1 MSNPIIAMDAS
12 YVGLYY
18 AFSAT
23 GGYQLEQGLKTIAM
37 LPVNQINQFDVTDS
51 VQIKFDVRTV
61 NRYFGLE
68 KDANNQNIISTTY
81 NQTTGLFPTD
91 TFSISSADFLANITL
106 DRIISVG
113 RLSRL
118 YSDFIQYVN
127 DYFGYPNG
135 FTSIFT
141 LSSQISANNGVFDAS
156 ALLNIMTE
164 STLNPATGEY
174 VNALTG
180 TVTVNYINQLISYAC
195 FANTFDNRNP
205 GTNNGGNFT
214 LQDGFIDGDIIF
226 IPNGITVTLNLDIIP
241 NNINWNSLGA
251 AHVSSLISASN
262 YTSGYF
268 SSTTTNSISNIK
280 QVVIAPLLL
289 RLTNLS

>member
-1 MSNPIIAMDAS
+1 MSNPIIAIDAS

-18 AFSAT
+18 AISAT
-23 GGYQLEQGLKTIAM
+23 GGYVLEQGLKTIAM

-51 VQIKFDVRTV
+51 VQIKFDVRTI

-68 KDANNQNIISTTY
+68 KDANNQNITSTTF

-91 TFSISSADFLANITL
+91 SFSISSADFLTNITL

-141 LSSQISANNGVFDAS
+141 LSSQVSANNGVFDAS

-164 STLNPATGEY
+164 SAYNPSTGEY

-180 TVTVNYINQLISYAC
+180 NVTVNYFNQLISYAC
-195 FANTFDNRNP
+195 FANTFHNRTS

-226 IPNGITVTLNLDIIP
+226 IPQGITVTLNLDIIP

-251 AHVSSLISASN
+251 SHVASLISASN
-262 YTSGYF
+262 YSSGYF
-268 SSTTTNSISNIK
+268 SSTTINSISNIRK
-280 QVVIAPLLL
+280 VVTAPLLL

>member
-81 NQTTGLFPTD
+81 NQTTGLFPLD
-91 TFSISSADFLANITL
+91 TFSISSADFLSNIKL

-164 STLNPATGEY
+164 STLNPSTGEY

-180 TVTVNYINQLISYAC
+180 NITVNYTNQLISYAC
-195 FANTFDNRNP
+195 FANTFDNRNS

-241 NNINWNSLGA
+241 NNINWNSLGT
-251 AHVSSLISASN
+251 AHVSNLISASN

-268 SSTTTNSISNIK
+268 SSTTTNNISNIK
-280 QVVIAPLLL
+280 RVVTAPLLL

>member
-23 GGYQLEQGLKTIAM
+23 GGYVLEQGLKTIAM

-51 VQIKFDVRTV
+51 VQIKFDVRTI

-68 KDANNQNIISTTY
+68 KDANNQNITSTTF

-91 TFSISSADFLANITL
+91 SFSISSADFLTNITL

-141 LSSQISANNGVFDAS
+141 LSSQVSANNGVFDAS

-164 STLNPATGEY
+164 SAYNPATGEY

-180 TVTVNYINQLISYAC
+180 NVTVNYFNQLISYAC
-195 FANTFDNRNP
+195 FANTFDNRTP

-226 IPNGITVTLNLDIIP
+226 IPQGITVTLNLDIIP

-251 AHVSSLISASN
+251 SHVASLISASN
-262 YTSGYF
+262 YSSGYF
-268 SSTTTNSISNIK
+268 SSTTTNSISNIRK
-280 QVVIAPLLL
+280 VVTAPLLL

>member
-1 MSNPIIAMDAS
+1 MSNGNIVVDAS
-12 YVGLYY
+12 YVGLHY

-23 GGYQLEQGLKTIAM
+23 GGYQLEQGLKTISM

-51 VQIKFDVRTV
+51 VQIKFDVRTI
-61 NRYFGLE
+61 NSYLGLE
-68 KDANNQNIISTTY
+68 KDANNQNIISTTF
-81 NQTTGLFPTD
+81 NQTTGKFPED
-91 TFSISSADFLANITL
+91 SFSVSSADFLSNITL
-106 DRIISVG
+106 ERIISVG

-141 LSSQISANNGVFDAS
+141 LSSQVSANNGVFDAS
-156 ALLNIMTE
+156 ALLNIVTE
-164 STLNPATGEY
+164 SALNPATGEY
-174 VNALTG
+174 VNALSG
-180 TVTVNYINQLISYAC
+180 SITVNYINQLLTYAC
-195 FANTFDNRNP
+195 FSNSFDNRTP
-205 GTNNGGNFT
+205 GTNNSGNFT
-214 LQDGFIDGDIIF
+214 LQDGFIDGDMVF
-226 IPNGITVTLNLDIIP
+226 IPNGITVTLHLDIIP
-241 NNINWNSLGA
+241 NNINLNSLGT
-251 AHVSSLISASN
+251 AHISSLISASN

-280 QVVIAPLLL
+280 RVVTAPLLL